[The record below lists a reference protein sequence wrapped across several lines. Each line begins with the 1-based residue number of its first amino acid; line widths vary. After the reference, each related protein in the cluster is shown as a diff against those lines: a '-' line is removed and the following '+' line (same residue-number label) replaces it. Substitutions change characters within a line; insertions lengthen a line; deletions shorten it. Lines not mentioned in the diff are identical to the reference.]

1 MTTNAMDT
9 LDRAFDCLSPLLVF
23 LFSKKKEGRV
33 INVFMK
39 GRGNDQWS
47 VLLDRKIPN
56 VARFLRL

>member
-1 MTTNAMDT
+1 MTTKAMDT

-47 VLLDRKIPN
+47 VLLDRKMPN

>member
-1 MTTNAMDT
+1 MDT

-47 VLLDRKIPN
+47 VLLDRKMPN

>member
-1 MTTNAMDT
+1 MDT
-9 LDRAFDCLSPLLVF
+9 LDRAFDCLSPLLVL

-47 VLLDRKIPN
+47 VLLDRKMPN